1 MSQIQSYRLPS
12 NISPLSYNLSLSPC
26 LDSFT
31 FKGNVSIHLKV
42 LEKTQ
47 SVVINSSL
55 LQITSSVIKLGD
67 GSSISPIETLIN
79 ETEET
84 VSFIFA
90 EALPEGNALLSIH
103 FSGILNDQ
111 LKGFY
116 RCEYL
121 DENGETRHL
130 ATTQFE
136 PTSARMAFPCWDEP
150 SSKATFHVTLTIP
163 SNLTAISNTNVEK
176 EVPLQGGLKSV
187 RFAKTPVMSTYLL
200 AFVVGDLSS
209 IEDKAYDGTTIR
221 VWATRGKETQ
231 GSFALKTATKLLEFF
246 NNYFGIPYPLDK
258 LDHIAI
264 PDFAAGAMENWGAIT
279 YRETA
284 LLFDPNNSSK
294 NTQQRIAEII
304 AHEMAH
310 MWFGDLVT
318 MDWWDSLWL
327 NESFASWMGNKAVD
341 FLYPEWDMWT
351 QFVAQDNAAGLSLDG
366 LKNSH
371 PVEMQVENPAEIEEL
386 FDAISYSKGAS
397 VLRMLEDYLG
407 EKPFQKGIYTY
418 LQKHAYG
425 NACTNDLWEGLET
438 ATGKPVTAIME
449 SWIKQPGYPLI
460 EVTFDRDKKET
471 LAHFSQSRFLYE
483 NILSPTAND
492 DALWQ
497 VPISIK
503 LSDSDN
509 KVALL
514 LKNSRLSYSLNLPKL
529 DGWAKVNSGHT
540 GFYRVN
546 YSPVDWEYLK
556 NAVISKEL
564 SANDRLGLQNDAY
577 ALMKA
582 GHVSPSLFLS
592 LIQAYSNEADSSVW
606 AALLGNLRGFES
618 LIISQPYFPQFLTFA
633 KTLLSP
639 IAAHL
644 SWNPTTGEGHLPSL
658 LRPSILRQIGSY
670 GDVNTLDTANK
681 MFEEYILSP
690 SSINPDLRS
699 AVFELVAQSGSFNSY
714 KTLHNLAIQSQGQ
727 EEKLRL
733 LFSLASFNDQSLL
746 TKTLNIAM
754 GPEVRSQDT
763 VSLISAVAGNRIGRK
778 LAWDFIKNNWI
789 ELNRRYGAGGFLI
802 MRLASITGFF
812 NSTDLATDVEVF
824 FKENPAPSANRTIQ
838 QSLERI
844 RLNTQW
850 IHLNQQCLTEWF
862 NSNVEIDA

>member
-12 NISPLSYNLSLSPC
+12 NINPLSYNLSLAPC

-31 FKGNVSIHLKV
+31 FEGNVSIHLQV
-42 LEKTQ
+42 LEKTR
-47 SVVINSSL
+47 SVMINSSL
-55 LQITSSVIKLGD
+55 LQITSSIIELGN
-67 GSSISPIETLIN
+67 GSSIRPIETLIN
-79 ETEET
+79 EIEET
-84 VSFIFA
+84 VSFIFP
-90 EALPEGNALLSIH
+90 EELPQGDAFLSIH
-103 FSGILNDQ
+103 FNGILNDQ

-121 DENGETRHL
+121 DNNGETKHL

-163 SNLTAISNTNVEK
+163 SDLTAISNTTIEK
-176 EVPLQGGLKSV
+176 EVQLQDGLKSV
-187 RFAKTPVMSTYLL
+187 HFAKTPIMSTYLL
-200 AFVVGDLSS
+200 AFVVGDLRS
-209 IEDKAYDGTTIR
+209 IEDKAYDGTIIR

-231 GSFALKTATKLLEFF
+231 GSFALKTATKLLGFY

-284 LLFDPNNSSK
+284 LLFDPTNSSK

-318 MDWWDSLWL
+318 MDWWDALWL

-460 EVTFDRDKKET
+460 NVTFDRDKKET

-483 NILSPTAND
+483 NILSRNTYDN
-492 DALWQ
+492 ALWQ
-497 VPISIK
+497 IPISIE
-503 LSDSDN
+503 LSGSN
-509 KVALL
+509 KKAVLL
-514 LKNSRLSYSLNLPKL
+514 LKNSSLSYSLNLPEL
-529 DGWAKVNSGHT
+529 NGWAKANSGHT

-546 YSPVDWEYLK
+546 YSPVDWGYLK
-556 NAVISKEL
+556 NAVVSQEL
-564 SANDRLGLQNDAY
+564 NAADRLGLQNDAY
-577 ALMKA
+577 ALMRA
-582 GHVSPSLFLS
+582 GHISPSLFLS
-592 LIQAYSNEADSSVW
+592 LIQGYSNETDASVW
-606 AALLGNLRGFES
+606 TALLGNLRGFES
-618 LIISQPYFPQFLTFA
+618 LILTQPYFPQFLSFA
-633 KTLLSP
+633 KALLSP

-644 SWNPTTGEGHLPSL
+644 GWNPTTGEGHLPSL
-658 LRPSILRQIGSY
+658 LRSNILRQIGSY
-670 GDVNTLDTANK
+670 GDINTLATANK
-681 MFEEYILSP
+681 LFEKYIHSP

-699 AVFELVAQSGSFNSY
+699 AVFELVAQTGSLDSY
-714 KTLHNLAIQSQGQ
+714 EVLYNLASQSQGQ

-733 LFSLASFNDQSLL
+733 LFSLASFNNTDLL
-746 TKTLNIAM
+746 MKTLNISM

-763 VSLISAVAGNRIGRK
+763 VSLISAVASNRIGRK
-778 LAWDFIKNNWI
+778 LAWDFIKDNWP
-789 ELNRRYGAGGFLI
+789 ELNRRYGGGGFLI
-802 MRLASITGFF
+802 MRLASITGSF
-812 NSTDLATDVEVF
+812 NSMDLAKDVEIF

-844 RLNTQW
+844 QLNTQW
-850 IHLNQQCLTEWF
+850 LNLNQQCLTEWF
-862 NSNVEIDA
+862 NSNVELGT